1 MQSELLHNS
10 WCSTFHQTE
19 FCGIQSDYENG
30 KHGITYSS
38 LNSKDQDSSGI
49 SFLDFTSQ
57 SFSAFTSLFSGDDV
71 LTDIPMDDS
80 EFNDVCRWLNDNE
93 SEGNGN
99 MNNISSEM
107 KRDGD

>member
-30 KHGITYSS
+30 KHGITYCS

-49 SFLDFTSQ
+49 SFSDFTSQ
-57 SFSAFTSLFSGDDV
+57 SFSAFTSLFSDDYV

-80 EFNDVCRWLNDNE
+80 EFDDVC
-93 SEGNGN
+93 
-99 MNNISSEM
+99 
-107 KRDGD
+107 